1 MTKYLFSL
9 LLLCGIEA
17 SARVWTSAKD
27 GKQVDA
33 EIVEV
38 YRNRTVKL
46 RTNNKVITVPFT
58 QFIAADIAYLERW
71 KKPSKPTSTHRIS
84 WEELNQA
91 LGTDLFQD
99 TCLWDDP
106 TEQVGDRLN
115 LTAESKTKF
124 MENYRAYPEG
134 KRSLFEEALYAV
146 ALYGDDASTTEL
158 SFIFINQADAKV
170 RYAHHAAKQI
180 EATADAL
187 ESRVTALLGK
197 PRRDSLGSRKMYEKV
212 SRWDWHEHAFM
223 LSVKE
228 ASYVILRVMPTKRAD
243 RAGRVEKMGYDQL
256 RNRLADCVHRRQNS
270 DVIIQEIPMIDQGPK
285 GYCVPATCERYLRYF
300 GIPADMY
307 LMGVLAESSGSR
319 GTTLSGM
326 TTMIKP
332 ILASN
337 SRDLI
342 ELNEALSLKT
352 ISEYIDRG
360 LPLMWVFQSSEPFQ
374 DAVNQH
380 TQNRENSHTLPL
392 NMKQKI
398 REAQNRGGH
407 INLIIGY
414 NAETRE
420 VCISD
425 SWGAS
430 YAERW
435 VPLHL
440 MQLIEQGALMAL
452 KW

>member
-1 MTKYLFSL
+1 
-9 LLLCGIEA
+9 
-17 SARVWTSAKD
+17 
-27 GKQVDA
+27 
-33 EIVEV
+33 
-38 YRNRTVKL
+38 
-46 RTNNKVITVPFT
+46 
-58 QFIAADIAYLERW
+58 
-71 KKPSKPTSTHRIS
+71 
-84 WEELNQA
+84 
-91 LGTDLFQD
+91 
-99 TCLWDDP
+99 
-106 TEQVGDRLN
+106 
-115 LTAESKTKF
+115 
-124 MENYRAYPEG
+124 
-134 KRSLFEEALYAV
+134 
-146 ALYGDDASTTEL
+146 
-158 SFIFINQADAKV
+158 
-170 RYAHHAAKQI
+170 
-180 EATADAL
+180 
-187 ESRVTALLGK
+187 
-197 PRRDSLGSRKMYEKV
+197 
-212 SRWDWHEHAFM
+212 
-223 LSVKE
+223 
-228 ASYVILRVMPTKRAD
+228 
-243 RAGRVEKMGYDQL
+243 
-256 RNRLADCVHRRQNS
+256 
-270 DVIIQEIPMIDQGPK
+270 MIDQGPK

-360 LPLMWVFQSSEPFQ
+360 LPLMWVFRSSEPFQ

-435 VPLHL
+435 APLHL

>member
-1 MTKYLFSL
+1 
-9 LLLCGIEA
+9 
-17 SARVWTSAKD
+17 
-27 GKQVDA
+27 
-33 EIVEV
+33 
-38 YRNRTVKL
+38 
-46 RTNNKVITVPFT
+46 
-58 QFIAADIAYLERW
+58 
-71 KKPSKPTSTHRIS
+71 
-84 WEELNQA
+84 
-91 LGTDLFQD
+91 
-99 TCLWDDP
+99 
-106 TEQVGDRLN
+106 
-115 LTAESKTKF
+115 

-134 KRSLFEEALYAV
+134 KSSLFEEALYAV

-170 RYAHHAAKQI
+170 RYAHHAANQI
-180 EATADAL
+180 EAAADAL
-187 ESRVTALLGK
+187 ESRITALLGK
-197 PRRDSLGSRKMYEKV
+197 PRRDSLGSRKMREKV

-228 ASYVILRVMPTKRAD
+228 ASYVILRIMPTKRAD

-256 RNRLADCVHRRQNS
+256 RTRLAGCVQRRQNS
-270 DVIIQEIPMIDQGPK
+270 DVIIEEIPMIDQGPK

-307 LMGVLAESSGSR
+307 LLGVLAESSGSR

-342 ELNEALSLKT
+342 ELNETLSLKI
-352 ISEYIDRG
+352 ISDYIDRG
-360 LPLMWVFQSSEPFQ
+360 LPLMWVFQSSEAFQ

-380 TQNRENSHTLPL
+380 TQDRENSHTLPL
-392 NMKQKI
+392 NIKQKI

-414 NAETRE
+414 NPVTRE

>member
-1 MTKYLFSL
+1 MLSGL
-9 LLLCGIEA
+9 QA
-17 SARVWTSAKD
+17 DARIWTSAKD
-27 GKQVDA
+27 RKQVDA
-33 EIVEV
+33 EVVEV

-46 RTNNKVITVPFT
+46 RIKNKLITVPFT
-58 QFIAADIAYLERW
+58 QFIEADIAYLETW
-71 KKPSKPTSTHRIS
+71 TQPPNPQSVHRVS
-84 WEELNQA
+84 WEELNRA
-91 LGTDLFQD
+91 LGKDLFQD
-99 TCLWDDP
+99 TFLWDDL
-106 TEQVGDRLN
+106 TEEVGDRLN
-115 LTAESKTKF
+115 LTAESKTKY
-124 MENYRAYPEG
+124 MENYRAYPKGE
-134 KRSLFEEALYAV
+134 KHLLEQPIYAV
-146 ALYGDDASTTEL
+146 ALYGDDSQATEL
-158 SFIFINQADAKV
+158 SFIFINQADAKA
-170 RYAHHAAKQI
+170 RYAHHAAKKI
-180 EATADAL
+180 EVAADAL
-187 ESRVTALLGK
+187 ESSLTALLGK
-197 PRRDSLGSRKMYEKV
+197 PRRDSLGSKKTREKV
-212 SRWDWHEHAFM
+212 SRWDWHQHALM

-228 ASYVILRVMPTKRAD
+228 KSYVILRIMPIERAN
-243 RAGRVEKMGYDQL
+243 RAGRVKKIGYDQL
-256 RNRLADCVHRRQNS
+256 RKRLADCVRRRLNG
-270 DVIIQEIPMIDQGPK
+270 DVIIEEIPMIDQGPK

-307 LMGVLAESSGSR
+307 LMGVVAESSGRR

-326 TTMIKP
+326 KTMIKP

-342 ELNEALSLKT
+342 ELSDALSIKT
-352 ISEYIDRG
+352 IASYIDRG

-374 DAVNQH
+374 NAVNQH
-380 TQNRENSHTLPL
+380 TQNRANRQTLPL
-392 NMKQKI
+392 NIKQKI

-430 YAERW
+430 YAKRW
-435 VPLHL
+435 APLHL